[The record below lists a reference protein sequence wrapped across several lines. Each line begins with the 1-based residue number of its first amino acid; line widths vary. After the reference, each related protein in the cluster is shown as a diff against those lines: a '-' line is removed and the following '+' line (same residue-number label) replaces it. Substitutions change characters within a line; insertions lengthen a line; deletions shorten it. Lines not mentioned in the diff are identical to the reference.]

1 MDLREAFEFAGGGGR
16 GFLGS
21 AGELGGVPDPQFVTR
36 FREQALESAN
46 RPGGLDP
53 HPHQTLQTPVE
64 SLRFAV
70 LVIQARFS

>member
-53 HPHQTLQTPVE
+53 HPHQTLQTPVV

-70 LVIQARFS
+70 LVIHARFS